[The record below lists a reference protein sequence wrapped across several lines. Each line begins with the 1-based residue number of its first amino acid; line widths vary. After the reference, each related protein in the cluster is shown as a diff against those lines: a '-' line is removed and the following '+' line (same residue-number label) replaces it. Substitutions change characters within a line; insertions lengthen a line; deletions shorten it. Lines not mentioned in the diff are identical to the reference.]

1 MLLLNWFYC
10 LSNPTCTE
18 KDNTRIDDNI
28 IYGTQI
34 WRVCFCYKI
43 YRPLWYRYWHGST
56 WIPIIQNNRCPFFK
70 LTQLNGKLYP
80 IIFLINIYVNIP
92 NSRNI
97 LSKAVSFLFKKI
109 DTYTEVI
116 LWLSGFVDSSFWPT
130 LLFKVSL
137 QNVLPVKGVEIY
149 INHQNFSLTSIIG
162 LLP

>member
-1 MLLLNWFYC
+1 MGPKSGGSVSATEYIDHCGIYIDMVLLEYQLYKTIDVNFISLLNFTALLLN
-10 LSNPTCTE
+10 
-18 KDNTRIDDNI
+18 
-28 IYGTQI
+28 
-34 WRVCFCYKI
+34 
-43 YRPLWYRYWHGST
+43 
-56 WIPIIQNNRCPFFK
+56 
-70 LTQLNGKLYP
+70 KLYP
-80 IIFLINIYVNIP
+80 IFLLINIYVIIP
-92 NSRNI
+92 NLFNI
-97 LSKAVSFLFKKI
+97 LSKAARLLFKKI